1 MKKNMNKIRERLE
14 NLYLKFGVENEE
26 VIKLSQEL
34 DEIILKIQRN
44 KLEEYY
50 RKYAS

>member
-1 MKKNMNKIRERLE
+1 MKKDMNRIRERLE
-14 NLYLKFGVENEE
+14 SLYLKFGVENEE

-44 KLEEYY
+44 QLEEYS
-50 RKYAS
+50 RKHVS

>member
-26 VIKLSQEL
+26 VINLSQEL

>member
-1 MKKNMNKIRERLE
+1 MKKDMNIIRERLE

-26 VIKLSQEL
+26 VVKLSQEL

-44 KLEEYY
+44 QLEEYS
-50 RKYAS
+50 RKHAS